1 MIDDEKR
8 ARWLATWAS
17 MGLEAA
23 NYLRDRGQ
31 VDDGEN
37 LERAVNRIL
46 DLAEDEIGEDVVRG
60 AIQEISDQWCEGE
73 NLAEDYFADDGLPGL
88 RLVH

>member
-1 MIDDEKR
+1 
-8 ARWLATWAS
+8 

-31 VDDGEN
+31 ESDGAD
-37 LERAVNRIL
+37 LERAVCKVL
-46 DLAEDEIGEDVVRG
+46 DLAEDEIGEDVIRA
-60 AIQEISDQWCEGE
+60 AIQEINDLWCHGQS
-73 NLAEDYFADDGLPGL
+73 LAEDYFADDGLPGL